1 MLYLL
6 WLSVIILT
14 EAENRMGDSGSGGI
28 VEWGDIDEIFPSI
41 LMILMKLSV
50 IRWIRSRD
58 LMYSMVTVINKS
70 KSLVF
75 LAGKIKTKRKALTL
89 WGDRYVN

>member
-50 IRWIRSRD
+50 IR
-58 LMYSMVTVINKS
+58 
-70 KSLVF
+70 
-75 LAGKIKTKRKALTL
+75 
-89 WGDRYVN
+89 

>member
-6 WLSVIILT
+6 WLSVITLT

-28 VEWGDIDEIFPSI
+28 VEWGDIDEISPLI

-58 LMYSMVTVINKS
+58 LMYSMVTVINNTVLYTWI
-70 KSLVF
+70 SL
-75 LAGKIKTKRKALTL
+75 KE
-89 WGDRYVN
+89 

>member
-6 WLSVIILT
+6 WLSVITLT

-28 VEWGDIDEIFPSI
+28 VEWGDIDEISPLI

-50 IRWIRSRD
+50 IR
-58 LMYSMVTVINKS
+58 
-70 KSLVF
+70 
-75 LAGKIKTKRKALTL
+75 
-89 WGDRYVN
+89 